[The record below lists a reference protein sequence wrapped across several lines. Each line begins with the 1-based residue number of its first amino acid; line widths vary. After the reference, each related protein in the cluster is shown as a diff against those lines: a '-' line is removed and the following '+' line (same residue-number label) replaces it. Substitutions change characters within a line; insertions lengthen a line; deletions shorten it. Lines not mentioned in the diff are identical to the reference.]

1 VVEKWNSNPRHLPLV
16 DERGLRDLVRVT
28 RDGISPTPVSDKSAS
43 QTAER
48 PARKPNLVFS
58 SDIEGCVRNSDMVF
72 LCVDT
77 PTSREG
83 VSEGSGM
90 VLDTRPLEK
99 SVEDVA
105 RCGKEEIV
113 VVVKSTVPVGTAGT
127 MRARVSVLLEELA
140 C

>member
-1 VVEKWNSNPRHLPLV
+1 MVEKWNSNPRHLPLV
-16 DERGLRDLVRVT
+16 DEKGLRDLVRVT
-28 RDGISPTPVSDKSAS
+28 RDGISPTPVSDRSAS

-58 SDIEGCVRNSDMVF
+58 SDIEGCVGKSDMVF

-77 PTSREG
+77 PTRREG
-83 VSEGSGM
+83 VSEGSER

-127 MRARVSVLLEELA
+127 IRERVSILLKELA
-140 C
+140 R

>member
-28 RDGISPTPVSDKSAS
+28 RDGISPTPASDKSAS

-58 SDIEGCVRNSDMVF
+58 SDIEGCVGNSDMVF

-77 PTSREG
+77 PTREG
-83 VSEGSGM
+83 VSEGSGR

-127 MRARVSVLLEELA
+127 IRERVSILLKELA
-140 C
+140 R